1 MQPQSDSI
9 WGFTGGGGRVPRLL
23 VVDDEEIIH
32 RLLREGLQRHGI
44 EDVLFARDGLEALEA
59 MEGADPAVDAV
70 ILDHRMPKM
79 DGLTVAGHMRDRWPD
94 AQVIFFTAD
103 LEAAEKARE
112 LGLFEVLVKP
122 VSLQIIFNT
131 ISNALGET

>member
-1 MQPQSDSI
+1 M
-9 WGFTGGGGRVPRLL
+9 PRLL

-44 EDVLFARDGLEALEA
+44 TDVLFARDGLEALDA
-59 MEGADPAVDAV
+59 MEAADPPVDAV

-79 DGLTVAGHMRDRWPD
+79 DGLTVAGHMKERWPD
-94 AQVIFFTAD
+94 ADVIFFTAD
-103 LEAAEKARE
+103 LEAAEQARS

-131 ISNALGET
+131 ISSALGEEL

>member
-1 MQPQSDSI
+1 M
-9 WGFTGGGGRVPRLL
+9 PRLL

-44 EDVLFARDGLEALEA
+44 TDVLFARDGLEALNA
-59 MEGADPAVDAV
+59 MESADPPVDAV

-79 DGLTVAGHMRDRWPD
+79 DGLTVAGHMKERWPD
-94 AQVIFFTAD
+94 ADVIFFTAD
-103 LEAAEKARE
+103 LEAAEQARS

-131 ISNALGET
+131 MSSALGEQE

>member
-1 MQPQSDSI
+1 M
-9 WGFTGGGGRVPRLL
+9 PRLL

-44 EDVLFARDGLEALEA
+44 SDVLFARDGLEALDA
-59 MEGADPAVDAV
+59 MEAADPVVDTV

-79 DGLTVAGHMRDRWPD
+79 DGLTVAGHMRERWPEAD
-94 AQVIFFTAD
+94 IIFFTAD

-122 VSLQIIFNT
+122 VSLQVIFNT
-131 ISNALGET
+131 INDAIASREEAKAAAE

>member
-1 MQPQSDSI
+1 
-9 WGFTGGGGRVPRLL
+9 

-44 EDVLFARDGLEALEA
+44 NDVLFARDGLEALDA
-59 MEGADPAVDAV
+59 MEAAEPPVDAV

-94 AQVIFFTAD
+94 AEIIFFTAD
-103 LEAAEKARE
+103 LEAAEQARA

-122 VSLQIIFNT
+122 VSLQIIFNS
-131 ISNALGET
+131 ISSALGEPI

>member
-1 MQPQSDSI
+1 M
-9 WGFTGGGGRVPRLL
+9 PRLL

-44 EDVLFARDGLEALEA
+44 TDVLFARDGLEALEA

-79 DGLTVAGHMRDRWPD
+79 DGLTVAGHMRERWPE

-131 ISNALGET
+131 ISSALGEE

>member
-1 MQPQSDSI
+1 M
-9 WGFTGGGGRVPRLL
+9 PRLM

-32 RLLREGLQRHGI
+32 RLLREGLQRHGVS
-44 EDVLFARDGLEALEA
+44 DVIFARDGLEALEA
-59 MEGADPAVDAV
+59 MESADPPVNAV

-79 DGLTVAGHMRDRWPD
+79 DGLTVAGHIRERWPD
-94 AQVIFFTAD
+94 VDIIFFTAD
-103 LEAAEKARE
+103 LEAAEQARS

-131 ISNALGET
+131 ISSALEKGG

>member
-1 MQPQSDSI
+1 M
-9 WGFTGGGGRVPRLL
+9 PRLL

-44 EDVLFARDGLEALEA
+44 NDVLFARDGLEALDA
-59 MEGADPAVDAV
+59 MEAAEPPVDAV

-79 DGLTVAGHMRDRWPD
+79 DGLTVAGHMKDRWPD
-94 AQVIFFTAD
+94 AEIIFFTAD
-103 LEAAEKARE
+103 LEAAEQARS

-122 VSLQIIFNT
+122 VSLQIIFNS
-131 ISNALGET
+131 ISSALGEPI

>member
-1 MQPQSDSI
+1 LTWDASLVEE
-9 WGFTGGGGRVPRLL
+9 GCLPRLL

-44 EDVLFARDGLEALEA
+44 NDVLFARDGIEALEA
-59 MEGADPAVDAV
+59 MEGSDPAVDAV

-79 DGLTVAGHMRDRWPD
+79 DGLTVAGHIQERWPD
-94 AQVIFFTAD
+94 ADVIFFTAD
-103 LEAAEKARE
+103 LEAAEQARE
-112 LGLFEVLVKP
+112 MGLFEVLVKP

-131 ISNALGET
+131 ITTALEQRETGS

>member
-1 MQPQSDSI
+1 M
-9 WGFTGGGGRVPRLL
+9 PRLL

-44 EDVLFARDGLEALEA
+44 TDVLFARDGLEALDA
-59 MEGADPAVDAV
+59 MESADPPVNAV

-79 DGLTVAGHMRDRWPD
+79 DGLTVAGHMKDRWPD
-94 AQVIFFTAD
+94 ADVIFFTAD
-103 LEAAEKARE
+103 LEAAEQARS

-131 ISNALGET
+131 ISSALGEQE

>member
-1 MQPQSDSI
+1 VS
-9 WGFTGGGGRVPRLL
+9 RLL

-44 EDVLFARDGLEALEA
+44 DDVQFARDGIEA
-59 MEGADPAVDAV
+59 MEVMENSDPPIDAI

-79 DGLTVAGHMRDRWPD
+79 DGLTVASHIRERWP
-94 AQVIFFTAD
+94 ASHIIFFTAD
-103 LEAAEKARE
+103 LEAAEQARE
-112 LGLFEVLVKP
+112 MGLFEVLVKP

-131 ISNALGET
+131 ITAALGGTE

>member
-1 MQPQSDSI
+1 M
-9 WGFTGGGGRVPRLL
+9 PRLL

-44 EDVLFARDGLEALEA
+44 TDVLFARDGIEALEA
-59 MEGADPAVDAV
+59 MESSEPPVDAV

-94 AQVIFFTAD
+94 AEVIFFTAD
-103 LEAAEKARE
+103 LEAAEQARE
-112 LGLFEVLVKP
+112 LGLYEVLVKP
-122 VSLQIIFNT
+122 VSLQVIFNT
-131 ISNALGET
+131 ITSALERESE

>member
-1 MQPQSDSI
+1 MEE
-9 WGFTGGGGRVPRLL
+9 GVPRLL

-44 EDVLFARDGLEALEA
+44 SDVLFARDGLEALEV
-59 MEGADPAVDAV
+59 MEGADPSVDTV

-79 DGLTVAGHMRDRWPD
+79 DGLTVAGHMRERWPEAD
-94 AQVIFFTAD
+94 IIFFTAD

-122 VSLQIIFNT
+122 VSLQVIFNT
-131 ISNALGET
+131 INDAIASREEAKAAAE

>member
-1 MQPQSDSI
+1 M
-9 WGFTGGGGRVPRLL
+9 PRLL

-44 EDVLFARDGLEALEA
+44 TDVLFARDGLEALDA
-59 MEGADPAVDAV
+59 MESADPPVDAV

-79 DGLTVAGHMRDRWPD
+79 DGLTVAGHMKERWPD
-94 AQVIFFTAD
+94 ADVIFFTAD
-103 LEAAEKARE
+103 LEAAEQARS

-131 ISNALGET
+131 ISSALGEQE

>member
-1 MQPQSDSI
+1 VEEGSL
-9 WGFTGGGGRVPRLL
+9 PRLL

-44 EDVLFARDGLEALEA
+44 KDVLFARDGIEALEA
-59 MEGADPAVDAV
+59 METADPVVDAV

-79 DGLTVAGHMRDRWPD
+79 DGLTVAGHIRERWPSAD
-94 AQVIFFTAD
+94 VIFFTAD
-103 LEAAEKARE
+103 LEAAEQARN
-112 LGLFEVLVKP
+112 LQLFEVLVKP

-131 ISNALGET
+131 ISSALEKKE

>member
-1 MQPQSDSI
+1 MDLQNGQYLEEVN
-9 WGFTGGGGRVPRLL
+9 RVPRLL

-44 EDVLFARDGLEALEA
+44 SDVLFARDGLEALDV
-59 MEGADPAVDAV
+59 MESADPPVNAV

-79 DGLTVAGHMRDRWPD
+79 DGLTVAGHMIERWPD
-94 AQVIFFTAD
+94 ADVIFFTAD
-103 LEAAEKARE
+103 LEAAEKARS

-131 ISNALGET
+131 ISSALGEQE

>member
-1 MQPQSDSI
+1 M
-9 WGFTGGGGRVPRLL
+9 PRLL

-59 MEGADPAVDAV
+59 MEGADPAVVAV

-79 DGLTVAGHMRDRWPD
+79 DGLTVAGHMRERWPD

-131 ISNALGET
+131 ISNALGEP

>member
-1 MQPQSDSI
+1 
-9 WGFTGGGGRVPRLL
+9 
-23 VVDDEEIIH
+23 
-32 RLLREGLQRHGI
+32 
-44 EDVLFARDGLEALEA
+44 
-59 MEGADPAVDAV
+59 
-70 ILDHRMPKM
+70 
-79 DGLTVAGHMRDRWPD
+79 MRDRWPD

>member
-1 MQPQSDSI
+1 VTRI
-9 WGFTGGGGRVPRLL
+9 L

-44 EDVLFARDGLEALEA
+44 TDVICAKDGVEALEA
-59 MEGADPAVDAV
+59 MEGADPKVDAV
-70 ILDHRMPKM
+70 ILDHRMPRM
-79 DGLTVAGHMRDRWPD
+79 DGLTAAGHMIERWPD
-94 AQVIFFTAD
+94 AAVIFFTAD
-103 LEAAEKARE
+103 LEAAEKAKA

-131 ISNALGET
+131 IKAAVKI

>member
-1 MQPQSDSI
+1 M
-9 WGFTGGGGRVPRLL
+9 PRLL

-44 EDVLFARDGLEALEA
+44 TDVLFARDGIEALEALEA
-59 MEGADPAVDAV
+59 SDPAVNAV

-79 DGLTVAGHMRDRWPD
+79 DGLTVAGHISDRWPD
-94 AQVIFFTAD
+94 IDVIFFTAD
-103 LEAAEKARE
+103 LEAAEKARG

-131 ISNALGET
+131 INSALGDQA

>member
-1 MQPQSDSI
+1 VEVGI
-9 WGFTGGGGRVPRLL
+9 LPRLL

-44 EDVLFARDGLEALEA
+44 EDVLFARDGIETLEV
-59 MEGADPAVDAV
+59 MESSDPPVDAV

-79 DGLTVAGHMRDRWPD
+79 DGLTVATHIRERWPD
-94 AQVIFFTAD
+94 TQVIFFTAD
-103 LEAAEKARE
+103 LEAAEQARE
-112 LGLFEVLVKP
+112 MGLYEVLVKP

-131 ISNALGET
+131 ISSALSDEEEDEEKKE

>member
-1 MQPQSDSI
+1 MKVEEE
-9 WGFTGGGGRVPRLL
+9 GVPRLL

-32 RLLREGLQRHGI
+32 RLLKEGLQRHGI
-44 EDVLFARDGLEALEA
+44 SDVLFARDGLEALEA
-59 MEGADPAVDAV
+59 MEAADPPVDTV

-79 DGLTVAGHMRDRWPD
+79 DGLTVAGHMRERWPEAD
-94 AQVIFFTAD
+94 IIFFTAD

-122 VSLQIIFNT
+122 VSLQVIFNT
-131 ISNALGET
+131 INDAIASRDEAKASAG

>member
-1 MQPQSDSI
+1 MVEE
-9 WGFTGGGGRVPRLL
+9 GRVPRLL

-44 EDVLFARDGLEALEA
+44 TDVLFARDGIEALDA
-59 MEGADPAVDAV
+59 MESADPPVDTV

-79 DGLTVAGHMRDRWPD
+79 DGLTVAGHMRERWPGAD
-94 AQVIFFTAD
+94 IIFFTAD
-103 LEAAEKARE
+103 LEAAEKARD

-122 VSLQIIFNT
+122 VSLQVIFNT
-131 ISNALGET
+131 INDAIASKEEAEASAEQ

>member
-1 MQPQSDSI
+1 M
-9 WGFTGGGGRVPRLL
+9 PRLL

-44 EDVLFARDGLEALEA
+44 NDVLFARDGLEALDA
-59 MEGADPAVDAV
+59 MEAAEPPVDAV

-94 AQVIFFTAD
+94 AEIIFFTAD
-103 LEAAEKARE
+103 LEAAEQARA

-122 VSLQIIFNT
+122 VSLQIIFNS
-131 ISNALGET
+131 ISSALGEPV

>member
-1 MQPQSDSI
+1 
-9 WGFTGGGGRVPRLL
+9 
-23 VVDDEEIIH
+23 VDDEEIIH

-44 EDVLFARDGLEALEA
+44 TDVLFARDGIEALEALEA
-59 MEGADPAVDAV
+59 SDPAVNAV

-79 DGLTVAGHMRDRWPD
+79 DGLTVAGHISDRWPD
-94 AQVIFFTAD
+94 IDVIFFTAD
-103 LEAAEKARE
+103 LEAAEKARG

-131 ISNALGET
+131 INSALGEQT

>member
-1 MQPQSDSI
+1 M
-9 WGFTGGGGRVPRLL
+9 PRLL

-44 EDVLFARDGLEALEA
+44 TDVLFARDGLEALDA
-59 MEGADPAVDAV
+59 MEGADPPVDAV

-79 DGLTVAGHMRDRWPD
+79 DGLTVAGHMKERWPD
-94 AQVIFFTAD
+94 ADVIFFTAD
-103 LEAAEKARE
+103 LEAAEQARS

-131 ISNALGET
+131 ISSALGEEL